1 MLCSFLHNQ
10 AWTEV
15 LKILL
20 VDERGRVV
28 TATSDRVPEGQ
39 VGPFFKIHLLFRS
52 VCNTLFDNY
61 LRKYVIIIRN
71 YSFSFISLILE
82 IEF

>member
-10 AWTEV
+10 AWTGV

-39 VGPFFKIHLLFRS
+39 VGPFFKIHLLFR
-52 VCNTLFDNY
+52 L
-61 LRKYVIIIRN
+61 
-71 YSFSFISLILE
+71 
-82 IEF
+82 